1 MRLAV
6 ASLIYKLTTPESK
19 GGGEVWVSN
28 FVAESARRNHQVDL
42 YAIEGSL
49 QGQNINLIPSLNK
62 PVSEYYDDNFFR
74 RESLMTF
81 GRLTGEFTSTVYTR
95 LLDSLHERLEHYDF
109 IIDSTA
115 SPVFT
120 FNTRRF
126 KKPVLTIGHDPPDS
140 LYNFYAKTLGW
151 PSNNTII
158 FPSQYQYARTE
169 NIPSSNKAIVPHGIE
184 LVSLR
189 ANEQGGEHLAW
200 MSRIDYPRQD
210 KGAHEAI
217 LVANKLRRELRITGL
232 VESET
237 KSYVEKAIKPLI
249 TSNIIFEEQDAGTP
263 TDKNLIFGSAKLFL
277 FPTQWEESFGLVML
291 ESMACGTPVVAYARG
306 AVPEI
311 VVDGETGFV
320 VNPSDNDIRGEFAVK
335 KTGIDGLCEAVE
347 RVYAMGKK
355 EYEQMRTN
363 CRAHVE
369 KHFTVERM
377 VDQYEELYEKIL
389 K

>member
-169 NIPSSNKAIVPHGIE
+169 NIDTG
-184 LVSLR
+184 
-189 ANEQGGEHLAW
+189 
-200 MSRIDYPRQD
+200 
-210 KGAHEAI
+210 
-217 LVANKLRRELRITGL
+217 RE
-232 VESET
+232 
-237 KSYVEKAIKPLI
+237 K
-249 TSNIIFEEQDAGTP
+249 
-263 TDKNLIFGSAKLFL
+263 
-277 FPTQWEESFGLVML
+277 
-291 ESMACGTPVVAYARG
+291 
-306 AVPEI
+306 
-311 VVDGETGFV
+311 
-320 VNPSDNDIRGEFAVK
+320 
-335 KTGIDGLCEAVE
+335 
-347 RVYAMGKK
+347 
-355 EYEQMRTN
+355 
-363 CRAHVE
+363 
-369 KHFTVERM
+369 
-377 VDQYEELYEKIL
+377 
-389 K
+389 